1 MIDYLLYVLFF
12 IIFIILIT
20 YIYIKLKYGFW
31 NYLPVFHTYNI
42 KYKIWP
48 IGVIEHNL
56 PREDKYTNFKN
67 IETIVYSE
75 ISDFKKNKFVEF
87 IKDKCFKTENYHYLP
102 NISNIIPYFKSHNKK
117 SFISFYNEDI
127 LLADIKQGK
136 SILDSCVIGLIS
148 SRPIRII
155 LNNKD
160 SDSSFQA
167 YYIDYYCSENANK
180 NENRNRAKKNENGS
194 KKTSKN
200 ENDLFPQLV
209 QTHYYNQCHINKKV
223 EPCIFK
229 LADNDFGVRNAISPL
244 CKYLIYE
251 FSVNKWTKPIELS
264 SIYKLVEIN
273 IQNLHLLLDFIKI
286 NSHKFD
292 ILICSEPTNIME
304 LIKTKQLFIYTIIT
318 NQEMICAY
326 FFRKTCIFIE
336 KNMEILSCF
345 ASIYSNEYERNVF
358 IQGFKISFWK
368 VAAENYFGHAIVE
381 NISDNNIIIDNLCVK
396 TKSLSIRKMSYYF
409 YNFAYNSFSPKK
421 SFFLM

>member
-1 MIDYLLYVLFF
+1 MIDYLLYILFF
-12 IIFIILIT
+12 IIFTIFIT

-48 IGVIEHNL
+48 IGIIEHNL
-56 PREDKYTNFKN
+56 PHENKYTNFKN

-75 ISDFKKNKFVEF
+75 ISDFKKNTFLNF
-87 IKDKCFKTENYHYLP
+87 IKDKCFKMENYHYLP

-136 SILDSCVIGLIS
+136 SIIDSYVIGVIS

-160 SDSSFQA
+160 ADSSFEA
-167 YYIDYYCSENANK
+167 YYIDYYC
-180 NENRNRAKKNENGS
+180 NEKPS
-194 KKTSKN
+194 SKN
-200 ENDLFPQLV
+200 ENELFPQLI
-209 QTHYYNQCHINKKV
+209 QTHYYNQCHVNKKV

-251 FSVNKWTKPIELS
+251 FPVNKWTKPIELS

-286 NSHKFD
+286 NSRKFD
-292 ILICSEPTNIME
+292 ILICTEPTNIME
-304 LIKTKQLFIYTIIT
+304 LIKTKQIFIYTIIV
-318 NQEMICAY
+318 NQEIICAY

-345 ASIYSNEYERNVF
+345 ASIYSNNYERNIF

-381 NISDNNIIIDNLCVK
+381 NISDNNIIIENLCIK
-396 TKSLSIRKMSYYF
+396 TKPLSIKIMSYYF
-409 YNFAYNSFSPKK
+409 YNFAYNTFTPKK